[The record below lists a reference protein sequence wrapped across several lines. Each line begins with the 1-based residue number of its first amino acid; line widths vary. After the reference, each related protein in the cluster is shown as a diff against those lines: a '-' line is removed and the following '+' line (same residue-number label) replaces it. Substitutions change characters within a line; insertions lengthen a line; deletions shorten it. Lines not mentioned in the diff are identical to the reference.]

1 MTGKLILAFLIA
13 LAVAALV
20 GRYYVPWLRKI
31 KAGQEIREDGPV
43 WHKSKAGTPT
53 MGGVIFIAGVIVAVF
68 TVGFTALRNGEFG
81 ALFVLLF
88 SLFYGAIGFLDD
100 YEKLRK
106 KQNLGLSAKAKFL
119 LQVAVA
125 VALLFLLRLEGYL
138 TPNLYVP
145 FWNVTFPLPEWLYF
159 VLAAFIIVGTVNS
172 VNLTDGL
179 DGLATCVTIPV
190 FVCYTAVAFAWGA
203 GFSSLAIFAAGL
215 TGAMFG
221 FLLYNFYPAKCF
233 MGDTGSLF
241 LGGAVCGMAFA
252 LDMPLILVPL
262 GIIYIIEALSD
273 IIQVGY
279 FKLSHGK
286 RVFKMAPFHHHLEKG
301 GWSGHKW
308 TEKEIVALFTAVSV
322 VFAIL
327 AFFGCVDRYAF

>member
-1 MTGKLILAFLIA
+1 MTVKLILAFLIA
-13 LAVAALV
+13 LAVAAAV
-20 GRYYVPWLRKI
+20 GKFYVPWLRKI
-31 KAGQEIREDGPV
+31 KAGQEIKEIGPN
-43 WHKSKAGTPT
+43 WHMTKAGTPT
-53 MGGVIFIAGVIVAVF
+53 MGGVIFIAGVIVAVLVVAIPF
-68 TVGFTALRNGEFG
+68 FREGEMG

-100 YEKLRK
+100 YEKLKK

-145 FWNVTFPLPEWLYF
+145 FWNVTIPLPEWVYF
-159 VLAAFIIVGTVNS
+159 VLAAFIIVGTVNA
-172 VNLTDGL
+172 VNITDGL
-179 DGLATCVTIPV
+179 DGLASSVTIPV
-190 FVCYTAVAFAWGA
+190 MVCYTAVAFAWGA
-203 GFSSLAIFAAGL
+203 GFSSLAVFAAGL
-215 TGAMFG
+215 TGGLFG

-262 GIIYIIEALSD
+262 GIIYIIETLSD

-286 RVFKMAPFHHHLEKG
+286 RVFKMAPFHHHLEMG
-301 GWSGHKW
+301 GWFGHKW
-308 TEKEIVALFTAVSV
+308 TEKQIVALFTSISLIFAV
-322 VFAIL
+322 L
-327 AFFGCVDRYAF
+327 AFFGCVNRYSF